1 MTNSYKEKKVKPQK
15 LVSMS
20 GKNRAINGT
29 LHVVLTILSI
39 LWLLPFVWLILHSF
53 RGESTSYVNY
63 IIPKEFTFDNYIR
76 LFQGELTLNFG
87 RMFLNTLI
95 VSICSC
101 IVSTVFVLMVSYAMS
116 RLRFKSRLKLMSVSL
131 ILGMFPGFMSMIAI
145 YFIFV
150 NLGLQDA
157 NFSYLKLILAYSLG
171 AGAGF
176 FIMKGFFDTIPK
188 SVDEAAMIDGATKSQ
203 VFTKIILPLSKPILV
218 YTVLMA
224 FIGPWADFVLA
235 KVLLR
240 DATEFYTVAIGL
252 TTMLDRAYVSDYFT
266 TFCAGAVIVAIP
278 ITIVFIALQRF
289 YVEGVTG
296 GAAKG

>member
-29 LHVVLTILSI
+29 LHVMLTILSVV
-39 LWLLPFVWLILHSF
+39 WLLPFAWLILHSF

-87 RMFLNTLI
+87 RMFVNTLI

-150 NLGLQDA
+150 NIGLQDA

>member
-39 LWLLPFVWLILHSF
+39 IWLLPFVWLILHSF

>member
-39 LWLLPFVWLILHSF
+39 VWLLPFVWLILHSF

-150 NLGLQDA
+150 NIGLQDA

>member
-39 LWLLPFVWLILHSF
+39 VWLLPFVWLILHSF

>member
-29 LHVVLTILSI
+29 LHVLLTILSI
-39 LWLLPFVWLILHSF
+39 VWLLPFVWLILHSF

>member
-29 LHVVLTILSI
+29 LHIVLTILSI
-39 LWLLPFVWLILHSF
+39 VWLLPFVWLILHSF

-150 NLGLQDA
+150 NIGLQDA

>member
-39 LWLLPFVWLILHSF
+39 VWLLPFVWLILHSF

-63 IIPKEFTFDNYIR
+63 VIPKEFTFDNYIR